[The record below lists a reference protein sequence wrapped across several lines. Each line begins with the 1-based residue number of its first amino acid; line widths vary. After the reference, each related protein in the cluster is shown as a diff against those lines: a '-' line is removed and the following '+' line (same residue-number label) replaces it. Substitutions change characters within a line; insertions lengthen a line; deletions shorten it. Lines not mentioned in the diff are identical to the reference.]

1 MTDVTPVHPGRAQAV
16 ATSTVT
22 AWPRRLT
29 VDLERG
35 VVEVDTGEGLRMLPL
50 ADPEAF
56 SLVSGAW
63 LRAGWD
69 AKHVYSFSWMGR
81 PVIQLPEDLVRMQE
95 VLYRLQP
102 DVIIETGI
110 AHGGSLVFYASLC
123 KAWGR
128 GRVIG
133 VDIEIRPHN
142 RAAIESHEL
151 FRFIT
156 MIEGSSIAPDIVAQV
171 ASLVKPDETVLV
183 SLDSM
188 HTRDHVLAELEAY
201 SPLVSVDSYII
212 AADGIMGDLVG
223 APRSNPEWAWNNPR
237 EAAAEFARQHEN
249 FMLEAPVPPFNEGTA
264 SEAISYWAGGWL
276 RRTK

>member
-1 MTDVTPVHPGRAQAV
+1 MTDVTPVHPGHAQAV

-29 VDLERG
+29 VDLEHG
-35 VVEVDTGEGLRMLPL
+35 VVEVDTGEGLRTLPL

-95 VLYRLQP
+95 CS
-102 DVIIETGI
+102 I
-110 AHGGSLVFYASLC
+110 GSSPMSLSKPVSPTAVHSCSTPAS
-123 KAWGR
+123 ARR
-128 GRVIG
+128 GAAAVSSEI
-133 VDIEIRPHN
+133 DIEIRPHN

-156 MIEGSSIAPDIVAQV
+156 MIEGSSIAPDMLRR
-171 ASLVKPDETVLV
+171 S
-183 SLDSM
+183 
-188 HTRDHVLAELEAY
+188 
-201 SPLVSVDSYII
+201 
-212 AADGIMGDLVG
+212 
-223 APRSNPEWAWNNPR
+223 PRS
-237 EAAAEFARQHEN
+237 
-249 FMLEAPVPPFNEGTA
+249 
-264 SEAISYWAGGWL
+264 
-276 RRTK
+276 